1 MSHATQQPEVQA
13 GAMKMKRTTYALLVG
28 LALLPGLTLVEALVV
43 GGIVIIMSLPIV
55 EIAGSVSE
63 QEGTTSWQAL

>member
-1 MSHATQQPEVQA
+1 
-13 GAMKMKRTTYALLVG
+13 MKSKLNIQTVLIG
-28 LALLPGLTLVEALVV
+28 LALLPGLTLVEGLVV
-43 GGIVIIMSLPIV
+43 GGIVIIMYLPIV

>member
-1 MSHATQQPEVQA
+1 
-13 GAMKMKRTTYALLVG
+13 MKSKLNIQTVLIG
-28 LALLPGLTLVEALVV
+28 LALLLGLTLVEGLVV